1 MSQCIA
7 KANWLR
13 CVGCF
18 AFPFIGLAA
27 YGYKVH
33 SVGDGVQSYL
43 SRVATGGWPLISA
56 FLVFGGCI
64 AWALVTW
71 PKARLAM
78 RHSGCAISID
88 GHRLNIY
95 DDQLE
100 RDDIAAVDMVRRPF
114 DLRLQIHRKNGSAI
128 SRSIVLLNPAPEL
141 IIERLKSVGL

>member
-27 YGYKVH
+27 YGYKVR
-33 SVGDGVQSYL
+33 SAGDDLESYL
-43 SRVATGGWPLISA
+43 TRVATGGGLLISA
-56 FLVFGGCI
+56 LLVFGGCI
-64 AWALVTW
+64 AWMVVTW

-78 RHSGCAISID
+78 RHGACAISID
-88 GHRLNIY
+88 GRRLNIY

-100 RDDIAAVDMVRRPF
+100 RGDIAAVETLRRPF
-114 DLRLQIHRKNGSAI
+114 DLQLLIHRKNGSTVA
-128 SRSIVLLNPAPEL
+128 RSIVLLSPAPEL
-141 IIERLKSVGL
+141 IVERLQAEGL